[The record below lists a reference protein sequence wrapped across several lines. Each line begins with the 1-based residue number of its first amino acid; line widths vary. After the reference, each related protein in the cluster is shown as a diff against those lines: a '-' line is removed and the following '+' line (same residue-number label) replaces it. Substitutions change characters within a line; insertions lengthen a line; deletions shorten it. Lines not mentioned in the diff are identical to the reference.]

1 MDPNTTKLKPKPAKS
16 LRPLD
21 LKTQPAPFQDRFKM
35 THKIFETLHQHAPA
49 KALKNGNGLVLER
62 IAVDLEA
69 RVARSSKTLQSYR
82 FNLSVLLRDLVKYK
96 CNLKLIKVCGVP
108 LVGNKRVARSTT
120 RSQVPPRPAAAAVT
134 DTVSSIITRAKAIES
149 SKSLLLDRN
158 LLEKHGYI
166 MDRYTME
173 PTTTDGSTSSTT
185 GNYVECCRCGT
196 KFEKTKILEST
207 LCTYHPAKRIFNK
220 ETKSYTYPCCG
231 ETSDSASFRR
241 LGCCQF
247 QHHVFKANT
256 YFELRS
262 ISEFLKTSVIEGNE
276 NVLALDCEMAY
287 TSEGFEMVRLTIV
300 DFFTS
305 RVLFDSIVRPFGEV
319 VDLNSQFSGIHEIDP
334 LYSLSYDECME
345 TVLSRDLI
353 NRNSILIGHGL
364 ENDLNVMRIIH
375 DKVIDTAILYS
386 KGRLKTSLKNLA
398 FEVLSTRIQEG
409 EHDSSQDAIA
419 TMNVVKKKLGIS
431 LTQTEWD

>member
-1 MDPNTTKLKPKPAKS
+1 M
-16 LRPLD
+16 
-21 LKTQPAPFQDRFKM
+21 
-35 THKIFETLHQHAPA
+35 
-49 KALKNGNGLVLER
+49 VLER
-62 IAVDLEA
+62 IAIDLEA
-69 RVARSSKTLQSYR
+69 RGARSSKTLQSYR
-82 FNLSVLLRDLVKYK
+82 FNLSLLLRDLAKHK

-108 LVGNKRVARSTT
+108 LVSNKRVARGTT
-120 RSQVPPRPAAAAVT
+120 GSQVPTATATAITTTTSTA
-134 DTVSSIITRAKAIES
+134 SSIKTRAKAIES
-149 SKSLLLDRN
+149 LKSLLLDRN

-166 MDRYTME
+166 MDRYAVD
-173 PTTTDGSTSSTT
+173 PTTDSSATDTT
-185 GNYVECCRCGT
+185 GKYVECCRCRT
-196 KFEKTKILEST
+196 KFEKARILEST
-207 LCTYHPAKRIFNK
+207 LCTYHPAKRVFNK
-220 ETKSYTYPCCG
+220 ETKTYTYPCCG

-247 QHHVFKANT
+247 HHHVFKANT

-334 LYSLSYDECME
+334 LYSLSYNECME